1 MGGVV
6 AGIVDTV
13 PKIGDGLD
21 AVTAFAGAAAAG
33 MSLFLPF
40 SFAEDSAIDSPYR
53 VTSLINSVPRAAALG
68 LIVAVVVA
76 VLSRPITRPGLI
88 WLTATGGA
96 AALAIN
102 YFIGRAMTSADV
114 LTTQNYIDS
123 LCGGVL
129 FGALCT
135 CAWRMRW
142 SAVGFGLGVLVV
154 FVYGQVVAVFTSN
167 TTATADKAVHTPYW
181 LISAA
186 VVLLAVNTA
195 RHRHGMMLPAMPRM
209 AADLPITPIIATTV
223 LSLSLLIATDWLG
236 REFDERQGDSWRIAI
251 AVIVTLV
258 AAFAAAALLPGRDGT
273 GVLVAVSVAAAADS
287 LGDAPSLG
295 WHLLLVLVVG
305 IGAILA
311 GLRWPTP
318 WGALLGAA
326 AICSFA
332 AVADY
337 LPWAFVW
344 TAGVVLLTCVGGFAI
359 GSLRVSYLPSAM
371 LGLGA
376 LYLPSILWAIPTGR
390 RHWPTSAVEV
400 SERVPGQIALAI
412 TVGAAVGL
420 AVLYQ
425 MRPATPPRVSRP

>member
-1 MGGVV
+1 M
-6 AGIVDTV
+6 

-21 AVTAFAGAAAAG
+21 VVTAFAGAAAAG

-40 SFAEDSAIDSPYR
+40 SFGDDSSIDSPYR

-76 VLSRPITRPGLI
+76 VLARPITRPGLI

-102 YFIGRAMTSADV
+102 YFIGEAMTSADV

-129 FGALCT
+129 FGALCI

-154 FVYGQVVAVFTSN
+154 FVYGEVVAVFTSN
-167 TTATADKAVHTPYW
+167 AAATADKAVHTPFW
-181 LISAA
+181 LIGSA

-195 RHRHGMMLPAMPRM
+195 RHRHGIMLPAVPRM
-209 AADLPITPIIATTV
+209 AADLPIAPIIATTV
-223 LSLSLLIATDWLG
+223 LSLSLLIATEWLG
-236 REFDERQGDSWRIAI
+236 REFDGRRGNSWQVAL

-258 AAFAAAALLPGRDGT
+258 AAFVAAALLPGRDGT
-273 GVLVAVSVAAAADS
+273 GVLIAVSVAAAADS
-287 LGDAPSLG
+287 LSDAPRLG
-295 WHLLLVLVVG
+295 WHLVLVLVVG
-305 IGAILA
+305 VVAILA
-311 GLRWPTP
+311 GLRWATP
-318 WGALLGAA
+318 WGVLLGVAVICGF
-326 AICSFA
+326 AI
-332 AVADY
+332 VAER

-344 TAGVVLLTCVGGFAI
+344 TAGVVLLTCVTGFAI
-359 GSLRVSYLPSAM
+359 GSIRVSYLPSAM
-371 LGLGA
+371 LALGA
-376 LYLPSILWAIPTGR
+376 LYLPSILWSIPTGQ
-390 RHWPTSAVEV
+390 RHWPTGSTAVAD
-400 SERVPGQIALAI
+400 RVPGQVALAI
-412 TVGAAVGL
+412 TVGAAAGL

-425 MRPATPPRVSRP
+425 IRPPAQPRAAQP

>member
-1 MGGVV
+1 M
-6 AGIVDTV
+6 

-21 AVTAFAGAAAAG
+21 AVTAFTGAAAAG

-40 SFAEDSAIDSPYR
+40 SFGDESGIDSPYR

-76 VLSRPITRPGLI
+76 VLARPVTRPGLI

-96 AALAIN
+96 TALAIN
-102 YFIGRAMTSADV
+102 YLIGEAMTSADV

-129 FGALCT
+129 FGALCI
-135 CAWRMRW
+135 CSWRMRW

-167 TTATADKAVHTPYW
+167 ASATADEAVHTPFW
-181 LISAA
+181 LVGAA
-186 VVLLAVNTA
+186 VVLLAMNTA
-195 RHRHGMMLPAMPRM
+195 RHRHGLMLSAVPRM

-236 REFDERQGDSWRIAI
+236 SEFDGRRVNSWHIVV
-251 AVIVTLV
+251 AVSVTLV
-258 AAFAAAALLPGRDGT
+258 AAFVAAMLLPGRDGA

-295 WHLLLVLVVG
+295 WHLLTVLAVG
-305 IGAILA
+305 VAAILA
-311 GLRWPTP
+311 GLRWATS

-326 AICSFA
+326 AICGFA
-332 AVADY
+332 TVAEH
-337 LPWAFVW
+337 LPWAIVW
-344 TAGVVLLTCVGGFAI
+344 PAGVVLLTCVTGFAI
-359 GSLRVSYLPSAM
+359 GSIRVTYLPSAM

-376 LYLPSILWAIPTGR
+376 LYLPSILWAIPTGQ
-390 RHWPTSAVEV
+390 RHWPTSSTAVA
-400 SERVPGQIALAI
+400 ERVPGQVALAI
-412 TVGAAVGL
+412 TVGAAAGL

-425 MRPATPPRVSRP
+425 IRPATPPRVAQP

>member
-1 MGGVV
+1 M
-6 AGIVDTV
+6 

-21 AVTAFAGAAAAG
+21 VVTAFAGAATAG

-40 SFAEDSAIDSPYR
+40 SFGDESGIDSPYR
-53 VTSLINSVPRAAALG
+53 VTSVINSVPRAAALG

-76 VLSRPITRPGLI
+76 VLARPVTRPGLI

-96 AALAIN
+96 TALAIN
-102 YFIGRAMTSADV
+102 YFIGQAMTSADV
-114 LTTQNYIDS
+114 ITTQNYIDS

-129 FGALCT
+129 FGALCI

-167 TTATADKAVHTPYW
+167 TSATADKAVHTPFW
-181 LISAA
+181 LVGAA

-195 RHRHGMMLPAMPRM
+195 RHRHGIMLSAVPRI

-236 REFDERQGDSWRIAI
+236 AEFDGRDVTTWHIVV

-258 AAFAAAALLPGRDGT
+258 AAFVAATLLPGRDGT
-273 GVLVAVSVAAAADS
+273 GVLLAVSVAAAADS

-295 WHLLLVLVVG
+295 WHLLVVLGVGVV
-305 IGAILA
+305 AILA
-311 GLRWPTP
+311 GLRWATP
-318 WGALLGAA
+318 WGVLLGVA
-326 AICSFA
+326 AICGFA
-332 AVADY
+332 TVGEH

-344 TAGVVLLTCVGGFAI
+344 PAGVVLVTGVAGYFI
-359 GSLRVSYLPSAM
+359 GSIRVTYLPSAM

-376 LYLPSILWAIPTGR
+376 LYLPSILWAIPTGQ
-390 RHWPTSAVEV
+390 RHWPTSNTAVA
-400 SERVPGQIALAI
+400 ERVPGLVALAI
-412 TVGAAVGL
+412 TVGAAAGL

-425 MRPATPPRVSRP
+425 IRPAAPPRVAQP